1 MRLEKTQRIFFIFFQ
16 IAEFDL
22 VIDVEIFKSA
32 DM

>member
-1 MRLEKTQRIFFIFFQ
+1 MRLEKKAHRIFFQ